1 MTFRLISCDGN
12 RVEDEDEAGRAPYI
26 SLRAGRRGA
35 AAEVTLRSAG
45 SVMSRRATPP
55 HTHTIYLFTAPS
67 RGGHKGLLERP
78 GKQSCRRPW
87 PGCRSPPTV
96 LRKPVETTHC
106 RSRDEGDEGG
116 VVSCGGAGEATA
128 VPGSPRGCRGV
139 CGVPGESD
147 DRRGMSY
154 TRRGAQVSGVGV
166 TVF

>member
-1 MTFRLISCDGN
+1 MTFRLISYDGN
-12 RVEDEDEAGRAPYI
+12 RVGDEDEAGRAPYI

-96 LRKPVETTHC
+96 LRKPVETTQC

-116 VVSCGGAGEATA
+116 VISCGGA
-128 VPGSPRGCRGV
+128 RGG
-139 CGVPGESD
+139 CGVPGESA
-147 DRRGMSY
+147 GCPGSLM
-154 TRRGAQVSGVGV
+154 TAEA
-166 TVF
+166 